1 MAQMIRAARGR
12 LRDTP
17 SEDRALRPSDVPGTL
32 LNVAFLN
39 LSSADETLR
48 LGAYNLVSELC
59 QFFKYELAS
68 SVLKVSSE

>member
-1 MAQMIRAARGR
+1 MIRAARGR

-39 LSSADETLR
+39 LSSSDETLR

-68 SVLKVSSE
+68 SVMKVSSK